1 MSRHA
6 TDWAWETDPGSS
18 SLKLILLSMADR
30 ADEYNLCYPSIERLV
45 KDTCLNK
52 KTVQAGLISL
62 MKMGLISDTGERK
75 GATKRVRVFSLN
87 ITKNGNIK
95 GNREGGNEPENG
107 NVTENGNI
115 PKNGMLNDPK
125 NGMLND
131 PKNGMLNDPK
141 NGMLNDPKNGM
152 LNDPKNGMLNDPKN
166 GMLND
171 PKNGIQNQSYNQ
183 SFNQERESR
192 TKNGDSVHHDPG
204 ANNAVMNNFV
214 PPGGPGQL
222 GKFVMHEQWQPSD
235 DFLRKSSLQGIYLDS
250 LPTAQ
255 ELAEFRIYWMA
266 EGKAYHQAQWE
277 QKLARRLQISRQKQS
292 TLPDNNVPHWN
303 SPEAWEDFL

>member
-107 NVTENGNI
+107 NITENGNI
-115 PKNGMLNDPK
+115 
-125 NGMLND
+125 
-131 PKNGMLNDPK
+131 
-141 NGMLNDPKNGM
+141 PKNGM

-192 TKNGDSVHHDPG
+192 TKTGDSVPHDPG

-214 PPGGPGQL
+214 PPGGLGQL

>member
-87 ITKNGNIK
+87 ITKKGNIK

-107 NVTENGNI
+107 NVPENGNI
-115 PKNGMLNDPK
+115 PKNGI
-125 NGMLND
+125 
-131 PKNGMLNDPK
+131 
-141 NGMLNDPKNGM
+141 

-183 SFNQERESR
+183 SFNQERESG
-192 TKNGDSVHHDPG
+192 TKTGNSVPHDPG

>member
-141 NGMLNDPKNGM
+141 NG
-152 LNDPKNGMLNDPKN
+152 
-166 GMLND
+166 
-171 PKNGIQNQSYNQ
+171 IQNQSYNQ

-192 TKNGDSVHHDPG
+192 TKTGDSVPHDPG

-222 GKFVMHEQWQPSD
+222 GKFVMHEQWHPSD

-277 QKLARRLQISRQKQS
+277 QKLARRLQISRQKLS

>member
-107 NVTENGNI
+107 NVTGNGNI
-115 PKNGMLNDPK
+115 
-125 NGMLND
+125 
-131 PKNGMLNDPK
+131 
-141 NGMLNDPKNGM
+141 PKNGM

-192 TKNGDSVHHDPG
+192 TKSGDSVPHDPG

-266 EGKAYHQAQWE
+266 EGKAYPQAQWE

>member
-87 ITKNGNIK
+87 TTKNGNIK
-95 GNREGGNEPENG
+95 GNWEGGNEPENG
-107 NVTENGNI
+107 NVPENGNI

-131 PKNGMLNDPK
+131 PKNG
-141 NGMLNDPKNGM
+141 
-152 LNDPKNGMLNDPKN
+152 
-166 GMLND
+166 
-171 PKNGIQNQSYNQ
+171 IQNQSFNQ

-192 TKNGDSVHHDPG
+192 TKTGDSVPHEPG

-277 QKLARRLQISRQKQS
+277 QKLARRIQFCRQKS
-292 TLPDNNVPHWN
+292 GEVRKSLDWHNTDWIDEVWDEIN
-303 SPEAWEDFL
+303 SRTS

>member
-87 ITKNGNIK
+87 ITKNG
-95 GNREGGNEPENG
+95 
-107 NVTENGNI
+107 
-115 PKNGMLNDPK
+115 
-125 NGMLND
+125 
-131 PKNGMLNDPK
+131 
-141 NGMLNDPKNGM
+141 
-152 LNDPKNGMLNDPKN
+152 
-166 GMLND
+166 MLND

-192 TKNGDSVHHDPG
+192 TKSGDSVPHDPG

>member
-6 TDWAWETDPGSS
+6 TEWAWKTNPGSS

-45 KDTCLNK
+45 TDTSLNK

-62 MKMGLISDTGERK
+62 IGMGLISDTGERK

-95 GNREGGNEPENG
+95 GNREGGNDPKNG
-107 NVTENGNI
+107 NVPESGNI

-141 NGMLNDPKNGM
+141 NG
-152 LNDPKNGMLNDPKN
+152 
-166 GMLND
+166 
-171 PKNGIQNQSYNQ
+171 IQNLSVNQSYNQ
-183 SFNQERESR
+183 EKER
-192 TKNGDSVHHDPG
+192 GDKTGGSVPHDPD

-250 LPTAQ
+250 LPTPQ
-255 ELAEFRIYWMA
+255 ELAEFRVYWMA
-266 EGKAYHQAQWE
+266 EGKAFHHAQWE
-277 QKLARRLQISRQKQS
+277 QKLARRLQISRQNKLTS
-292 TLPDNNVPHWN
+292 PENNVPHWN

>member
-95 GNREGGNEPENG
+95 GNREGGNGPENG

-115 PKNGMLNDPK
+115 
-125 NGMLND
+125 
-131 PKNGMLNDPK
+131 
-141 NGMLNDPKNGM
+141 PKNGM

-192 TKNGDSVHHDPG
+192 TKNGNSVPHDPG

>member
-95 GNREGGNEPENG
+95 GNREGGNEPVNG
-107 NVTENGNI
+107 NVPENGNI
-115 PKNGMLNDPK
+115 PKNGMLN
-125 NGMLND
+125 N
-131 PKNGMLNDPK
+131 
-141 NGMLNDPKNGM
+141 
-152 LNDPKNGMLNDPKN
+152 PKN

-192 TKNGDSVHHDPG
+192 TKTGDYVPHDPG

-214 PPGGPGQL
+214 PPGGLGQL

-235 DFLRKSSLQGIYLDS
+235 DFLRRSSLQGIYLDS

-255 ELAEFRIYWMA
+255 ELVEFRIYWMA

>member
-87 ITKNGNIK
+87 ITKKGNIK
-95 GNREGGNEPENG
+95 GNLEGRNEPENG
-107 NVTENGNI
+107 NVPENGNI
-115 PKNGMLNDPK
+115 
-125 NGMLND
+125 
-131 PKNGMLNDPK
+131 PK

-192 TKNGDSVHHDPG
+192 TKTGDSVPHDPG

-214 PPGGPGQL
+214 PPGGLGQL

>member
-87 ITKNGNIK
+87 ITKKGNIK
-95 GNREGGNEPENG
+95 GNLDGCNEPENG
-107 NVTENGNI
+107 NVPENGNI
-115 PKNGMLNDPK
+115 
-125 NGMLND
+125 
-131 PKNGMLNDPK
+131 
-141 NGMLNDPKNGM
+141 PKNGM

-192 TKNGDSVHHDPG
+192 TKSGDSVPHDPG

>member
-95 GNREGGNEPENG
+95 GNRGGGNEPENG

-115 PKNGMLNDPK
+115 
-125 NGMLND
+125 
-131 PKNGMLNDPK
+131 
-141 NGMLNDPKNGM
+141 
-152 LNDPKNGMLNDPKN
+152 PKNGMLNDPKN

-192 TKNGDSVHHDPG
+192 TKSGDSVPHDPG

-235 DFLRKSSLQGIYLDS
+235 DFLRKSSLQGIYLDC

>member
-125 NGMLND
+125 NGNVTE
-131 PKNGMLNDPK
+131 NGNI
-141 NGMLNDPKNGM
+141 
-152 LNDPKNGMLNDPKN
+152 PKNGMLNDPKN

-192 TKNGDSVHHDPG
+192 TKSGDSVPNDPG

>member
-141 NGMLNDPKNGM
+141 NG
-152 LNDPKNGMLNDPKN
+152 
-166 GMLND
+166 
-171 PKNGIQNQSYNQ
+171 IQNQSYNQ

-192 TKNGDSVHHDPG
+192 TKSGDSVPHDPG

-214 PPGGPGQL
+214 PPGGSGQL

>member
-141 NGMLNDPKNGM
+141 NG
-152 LNDPKNGMLNDPKN
+152 
-166 GMLND
+166 
-171 PKNGIQNQSYNQ
+171 IQNQSYNQ

-192 TKNGDSVHHDPG
+192 TKSGDSVPHDPG

-250 LPTAQ
+250 LPMAQ

>member
-87 ITKNGNIK
+87 ITKKGNIK
-95 GNREGGNEPENG
+95 GNLEGRNEPENG
-107 NVTENGNI
+107 NVPENGNI
-115 PKNGMLNDPK
+115 
-125 NGMLND
+125 
-131 PKNGMLNDPK
+131 
-141 NGMLNDPKNGM
+141 PKNGM

-192 TKNGDSVHHDPG
+192 TKTGDSVPHDPG

-277 QKLARRLQISRQKQS
+277 QKLARRMQISRQKQS

>member
-107 NVTENGNI
+107 NVAENGNI

-141 NGMLNDPKNGM
+141 NGM
-152 LNDPKNGMLNDPKN
+152 
-166 GMLND
+166 
-171 PKNGIQNQSYNQ
+171 QNQSYNQ

-192 TKNGDSVHHDPG
+192 TKSGDSVPHDPG

>member
-52 KTVQAGLISL
+52 KTVQAGLILL

-95 GNREGGNEPENG
+95 GNQKGSNEPENG
-107 NVTENGNI
+107 NVPENGNI
-115 PKNGMLNDPK
+115 
-125 NGMLND
+125 
-131 PKNGMLNDPK
+131 
-141 NGMLNDPKNGM
+141 PKNGM

-192 TKNGDSVHHDPG
+192 TKSGDSVPHDPG

>member
-131 PKNGMLNDPK
+131 PKNG
-141 NGMLNDPKNGM
+141 
-152 LNDPKNGMLNDPKN
+152 
-166 GMLND
+166 
-171 PKNGIQNQSYNQ
+171 IQNQSYNQ

-192 TKNGDSVHHDPG
+192 TKSGDSVPHDPG

-277 QKLARRLQISRQKQS
+277 QKLARRLQISRQKQP

>member
-95 GNREGGNEPENG
+95 GNREGGNEPENC

-115 PKNGMLNDPK
+115 
-125 NGMLND
+125 
-131 PKNGMLNDPK
+131 
-141 NGMLNDPKNGM
+141 
-152 LNDPKNGMLNDPKN
+152 PKNGMLNDPKN

-192 TKNGDSVHHDPG
+192 TKSGDSVPHDPG

>member
-52 KTVQAGLISL
+52 KTVQVGLISL

-107 NVTENGNI
+107 NVTESGNI
-115 PKNGMLNDPK
+115 
-125 NGMLND
+125 
-131 PKNGMLNDPK
+131 
-141 NGMLNDPKNGM
+141 PKNGM

-192 TKNGDSVHHDPG
+192 TKSGDSVPHDPG

-235 DFLRKSSLQGIYLDS
+235 DFLRKSSLQGIYMDS

>member
-107 NVTENGNI
+107 NI
-115 PKNGMLNDPK
+115 
-125 NGMLND
+125 
-131 PKNGMLNDPK
+131 
-141 NGMLNDPKNGM
+141 
-152 LNDPKNGMLNDPKN
+152 PKNGMLNDPKN

-192 TKNGDSVHHDPG
+192 TKSGDSVPHDPG

-277 QKLARRLQISRQKQS
+277 QKLARRIQFCRQKS
-292 TLPDNNVPHWN
+292 GEVRKSLDWHNTDWIDEVWDEIN
-303 SPEAWEDFL
+303 SRTS

>member
-107 NVTENGNI
+107 NVTGNGNI

-131 PKNGMLNDPK
+131 PKNGMLNE
-141 NGMLNDPKNGM
+141 
-152 LNDPKNGMLNDPKN
+152 
-166 GMLND
+166 

-192 TKNGDSVHHDPG
+192 TKSGDSVPHDPG

>member
-95 GNREGGNEPENG
+95 GNREGGNEPEIG

-115 PKNGMLNDPK
+115 
-125 NGMLND
+125 
-131 PKNGMLNDPK
+131 
-141 NGMLNDPKNGM
+141 PKNGM

-192 TKNGDSVHHDPG
+192 TKSGDSVPHDPG

>member
-107 NVTENGNI
+107 NVPENGNI
-115 PKNGMLNDPK
+115 
-125 NGMLND
+125 
-131 PKNGMLNDPK
+131 
-141 NGMLNDPKNGM
+141 PKNGM

-192 TKNGDSVHHDPG
+192 TKTGDSVPHDPG

>member
-95 GNREGGNEPENG
+95 GNLEGGNDPENG
-107 NVTENGNI
+107 NVPENGNI
-115 PKNGMLNDPK
+115 
-125 NGMLND
+125 
-131 PKNGMLNDPK
+131 
-141 NGMLNDPKNGM
+141 
-152 LNDPKNGMLNDPKN
+152 PKNGMLNDPKN

-183 SFNQERESR
+183 SFNREGESR
-192 TKNGDSVHHDPG
+192 TETGDSVPHDPG

-214 PPGGPGQL
+214 PPGGPGQS

-250 LPTAQ
+250 LPTPQ

-266 EGKAYHQAQWE
+266 EGKAYHQTQWE
-277 QKLARRLQISRQKQS
+277 QKLARRIQFCRQKS
-292 TLPDNNVPHWN
+292 GEARKSLDWHNTDWIDEVWDEIN
-303 SPEAWEDFL
+303 SGTS

>member
-87 ITKNGNIK
+87 LTKNGNIK

-141 NGMLNDPKNGM
+141 NG
-152 LNDPKNGMLNDPKN
+152 
-166 GMLND
+166 
-171 PKNGIQNQSYNQ
+171 IQNQSYNQ

-192 TKNGDSVHHDPG
+192 TKTGDSVPHDPG

-222 GKFVMHEQWQPSD
+222 GKFVMHEQWHPSD

>member
-107 NVTENGNI
+107 NVTENGI
-115 PKNGMLNDPK
+115 YPKTGC
-125 NGMLND
+125 
-131 PKNGMLNDPK
+131 
-141 NGMLNDPKNGM
+141 
-152 LNDPKNGMLNDPKN
+152 
-166 GMLND
+166 
-171 PKNGIQNQSYNQ
+171 
-183 SFNQERESR
+183 
-192 TKNGDSVHHDPG
+192 
-204 ANNAVMNNFV
+204 
-214 PPGGPGQL
+214 
-222 GKFVMHEQWQPSD
+222 
-235 DFLRKSSLQGIYLDS
+235 
-250 LPTAQ
+250 
-255 ELAEFRIYWMA
+255 
-266 EGKAYHQAQWE
+266 
-277 QKLARRLQISRQKQS
+277 
-292 TLPDNNVPHWN
+292 
-303 SPEAWEDFL
+303 

>member
-1 MSRHA
+1 M
-6 TDWAWETDPGSS
+6 
-18 SLKLILLSMADR
+18 
-30 ADEYNLCYPSIERLV
+30 
-45 KDTCLNK
+45 
-52 KTVQAGLISL
+52 
-62 MKMGLISDTGERK
+62 
-75 GATKRVRVFSLN
+75 RVFSLN

-95 GNREGGNEPENG
+95 GNREGSNEPENG
-107 NVTENGNI
+107 NVPE
-115 PKNGMLNDPK
+115 
-125 NGMLND
+125 
-131 PKNGMLNDPK
+131 
-141 NGMLNDPKNGM
+141 
-152 LNDPKNGMLNDPKN
+152 N

-192 TKNGDSVHHDPG
+192 TKTGDSVPHDPG

-214 PPGGPGQL
+214 PLGGPGQL

-235 DFLRKSSLQGIYLDS
+235 DFLRKSLLQGIYLDS